1 MARPRLTKEAIAF
14 IIECRDNPKEIYTW
28 EDIANLVSDKF
39 GIQVSFQAIAKNYQK
54 HKDSIQLNR
63 QVLEINTNQN
73 HQILETKKSLFKPKQ
88 KSKNL
93 SQGFNKNDDDF
104 DLEDLLSKAE

>member
-14 IIECRDNPKEIYTW
+14 IVECRDNPKEIHTW

-39 GIQVSFQAIAKNYQK
+39 GIKVSFQAIAKNYQK
-54 HKDSIQLNR
+54 HKDSIQINR
-63 QVLEINTNQN
+63 QSLEVNKNQN
-73 HQILETKKSLFKPKQ
+73 HQILETKKPLFKPKQ
-88 KSKNL
+88 KPQTL
-93 SQGFNKNDDDF
+93 SQGFDKNDDDF